1 MKRILTLTLAA
12 VLVFLAAA
20 PVSAQDKTIKRKVAI
35 GRFTNETQY
44 GKGLFYDKENDPMRK
59 QALDILSSKL
69 AQSGK
74 FILLEREDLDVLV
87 AEVGTNMNKIGA
99 DYIILGSITQYGR
112 KNEGHEQVF
121 SSTKTQT
128 VEAGVSVR
136 LVEAA
141 TGLIIY
147 SDEAKGYAE
156 TTSKQTLGIGGTA
169 GFDATLSDKAISA
182 ALSQLVENIINKC
195 MDKPWRSYLL
205 AEDGGS
211 YIIGGGASQGLAVGD
226 KFNVY
231 KKGRKVKNP
240 QTGMEIELPGTL
252 IGVVTVQTM
261 MGDTP
266 ETEIS
271 FCSYSGQDIDENH
284 LEDYYILDESAMKKL
299 LLFLSAALLLT
310 GCGVGSHTVV
320 SGRADEAGI
329 VFFADKSLAID
340 VTIDKD
346 TYRVNT
352 VKDSDFKSKRNIKR
366 TAENLIVIKPGQHD
380 VKVRLRGET
389 ILTQKI
395 FVSAGDTKV
404 INL

>member
-1 MKRILTLTLAA
+1 MKRFMRTLLVVVVA
-12 VLVFLAAA
+12 VLAAA
-20 PVSAQDKTIKRKVAI
+20 PVFAQEKTIKRKVAI

-87 AEVGTNMNKIGA
+87 REAGDQMNKIGA
-99 DYIILGSITQYGR
+99 DYIILGSITEYGR
-112 KNEGHEQVF
+112 KNEGNESIF
-121 SSTKTQT
+121 SSSKTQT

-156 TTSKQTLGIGGTA
+156 TTTKQTLGIGGTA

-182 ALSQLVENIINKC
+182 ALTQLVENIINKC

-205 AEDGGS
+205 AEDAGS
-211 YIIGGGASQGLAVGD
+211 YIISGGQAQGIAVDD

-252 IGVVTVQTM
+252 IGVVTVLSSF
-261 MGDTP
+261 GDTP

-271 FCSYSGQDIDENH
+271 FCSYAGQDLDEEH
-284 LEDYYILDESAMKKL
+284 LDNYYILDE
-299 LLFLSAALLLT
+299 
-310 GCGVGSHTVV
+310 
-320 SGRADEAGI
+320 
-329 VFFADKSLAID
+329 
-340 VTIDKD
+340 
-346 TYRVNT
+346 
-352 VKDSDFKSKRNIKR
+352 
-366 TAENLIVIKPGQHD
+366 
-380 VKVRLRGET
+380 
-389 ILTQKI
+389 
-395 FVSAGDTKV
+395 
-404 INL
+404 

>member
-1 MKRILTLTLAA
+1 MVAALTL
-12 VLVFLAAA
+12 LVAA
-20 PVSAQDKTIKRKVAI
+20 PVQAQDKTIKRKVAI

-44 GKGLFYDKENDPMRK
+44 GKGIFYDKDNDPMRK

-87 AEVGTNMNKIGA
+87 KEAGDSMNKIGA
-99 DYIILGSITQYGR
+99 DYIILGSITEFGR
-112 KNEGHEQVF
+112 KNEGNEGVF
-121 SSTKTQT
+121 TSSKTQT

-156 TTSKQTLGIGGTA
+156 TTTKQTLGLGGTA

-205 AEDGGS
+205 AEDQGS
-211 YIIGGGASQGLAVGD
+211 YIIAGGASQGLAVGD

-252 IGVVTVQTM
+252 IGVVTVQM
-261 MGDTP
+261 SIGDTP

-271 FCSYSGQDIDENH
+271 FCSYQGQDIDEEH
-284 LEDYYILDESAMKKL
+284 LDLYYILDE
-299 LLFLSAALLLT
+299 
-310 GCGVGSHTVV
+310 
-320 SGRADEAGI
+320 
-329 VFFADKSLAID
+329 
-340 VTIDKD
+340 
-346 TYRVNT
+346 
-352 VKDSDFKSKRNIKR
+352 
-366 TAENLIVIKPGQHD
+366 
-380 VKVRLRGET
+380 
-389 ILTQKI
+389 
-395 FVSAGDTKV
+395 
-404 INL
+404 

>member
-1 MKRILTLTLAA
+1 MILPNMKRTFSILMMAALVLLT
-12 VLVFLAAA
+12 AA

-44 GKGLFYDKENDPMRK
+44 GKGIFYDKDNDPMRK

-87 AEVGTNMNKIGA
+87 KEAGESMSKIGA
-99 DYIILGSITQYGR
+99 DYIILGSITEFGR
-112 KNEGHEQVF
+112 KNEGNEGVF
-121 SSTKTQT
+121 SSSKTQT
-128 VEAGVSVR
+128 VEAGVSIR

-156 TTSKQTLGIGGTA
+156 TTTKQTLGLGGTA

-205 AEDGGS
+205 AEDQGS
-211 YIIGGGASQGLAVGD
+211 YIIAGGASQGLAAGD

-252 IGVVTVQTM
+252 IGVVTVQM
-261 MGDTP
+261 SIGDTP
-266 ETEIS
+266 EAEIS
-271 FCSYSGQDIDENH
+271 FCSYNGQDIDEDH
-284 LEDYYILDESAMKKL
+284 LDNYYILDE
-299 LLFLSAALLLT
+299 
-310 GCGVGSHTVV
+310 
-320 SGRADEAGI
+320 
-329 VFFADKSLAID
+329 
-340 VTIDKD
+340 
-346 TYRVNT
+346 
-352 VKDSDFKSKRNIKR
+352 
-366 TAENLIVIKPGQHD
+366 
-380 VKVRLRGET
+380 
-389 ILTQKI
+389 
-395 FVSAGDTKV
+395 
-404 INL
+404 